1 MDKDKKEILYDVFD
15 VDTGN
20 WEDGTTL
27 DEIEKEML
35 SFSEFYD
42 YYRAERDIAR
52 KLLTDRLIKTQ
63 KKLIKEHTK

>member
-1 MDKDKKEILYDVFD
+1 MSTLIHYDVFD

>member
-1 MDKDKKEILYDVFD
+1 MILYVVFD
-15 VDTGN
+15 VYRGI

>member
-1 MDKDKKEILYDVFD
+1 MHKDKKEILYDVFD